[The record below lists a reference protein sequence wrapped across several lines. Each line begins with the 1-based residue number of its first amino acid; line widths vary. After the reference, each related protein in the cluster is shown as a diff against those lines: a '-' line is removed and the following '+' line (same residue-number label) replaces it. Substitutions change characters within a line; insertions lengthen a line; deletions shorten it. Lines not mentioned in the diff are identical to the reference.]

1 MRLAAGTTSS
11 NAASPAEAAT
21 MARMRAGCSIR
32 HAARHSMLREM
43 AWFSMGTVST
53 SAIKNLNMMNC
64 TNPKKED
71 TSTHGL
77 SLSSNMDGSTL
88 PTAAATK
95 EPRDTMEMMANLF
108 TWYCFVMGTKCFWK
122 NRRNAEEERGSVAT
136 ASPHHSPRDSGNT
149 AASTHRKVMRSMNPL
164 CQKPENLASST
175 WSAILNVI
183 NPTTACM
190 PAQERQNPCA
200 LGPQSPPPVCMSMPT
215 AICP

>member
-53 SAIKNLNMMNC
+53 STAKNLNIMKS
-64 TNPKKED
+64 TKPKKHAIC
-71 TSTHGL
+71 TQAFCS
-77 SLSSNMDGSTL
+77 SLNEEGSTP

-95 EPRDTMEMMANLF
+95 EPKARTQMMANLL
-108 TWYCFVMGTKCFWK
+108 TAYCFVMGTKCFWK